1 MSRHIGEFFDGIV
14 SGLTGYGMYVELEN
28 TCEGMVRLQS
38 MDDDYYYYDET
49 NFTLVGEM
57 TGRKFSLGDK
67 VRVIVVNTDKLTRTI
82 DFELAEGYEDVEG
95 EY

>member
-57 TGRKFSLGDK
+57 TKKNFSAGDVK
-67 VRVIVVNTDKLTRTI
+67 KCVSSLSIQI
-82 DFELAEGYEDVEG
+82 S
-95 EY
+95 